1 VSQSPAQDEYV
12 SSIDVRGLHKY
23 FGATHALR
31 GVDIRLRAGRV
42 HALLGAN
49 GCGKS
54 TLAKTLAGYHQPDAG
69 EIVWHGAR
77 SVAFV
82 HQDLALV
89 PTLSVTENLT
99 LTRGYQLLGGCIVW
113 RREDARARRLL
124 EEYGVDCDVREPV
137 GSLGPAVQTMVAIT
151 RAVASLPKAGGVLVL
166 DEPTARLPVSEADRL
181 LDMVRGLKQRGVAI
195 LYISHRLDEVLQ
207 IADEVTVLRDGQLV
221 HNSPI
226 EELDRA
232 KLVRLIVGHDI
243 EEAPRLPSRTD
254 AEQAALLR
262 ISKLHGVRI
271 RDVSLSIGRGE
282 VVGVAG
288 LVGSGR
294 SELGRVIFGLQKAV
308 SGTVAFNGRDVTN
321 KSAVEAVSLGMAYVP
336 QERRNGVFLR
346 LSVGENAVLA
356 DLASVMG
363 RFALSRLRVRAASE
377 EVVRDYRVKASGID
391 AAVETLSGG
400 NQQKLSLGK
409 WLRRNPVMVILDEPT
424 QGIDVGAR
432 TEIFTIIRELA
443 SRRDM
448 GVLVFDSDLDIL
460 ASYCDRVFVM
470 ARGRIVHEFDGKEA
484 ITAAALSHAVY
495 GH

>member
-1 VSQSPAQDEYV
+1 
-12 SSIDVRGLHKY
+12 
-23 FGATHALR
+23 
-31 GVDIRLRAGRV
+31 
-42 HALLGAN
+42 
-49 GCGKS
+49 
-54 TLAKTLAGYHQPDAG
+54 
-69 EIVWHGAR
+69 
-77 SVAFV
+77 
-82 HQDLALV
+82 
-89 PTLSVTENLT
+89 
-99 LTRGYQLLGGCIVW
+99 
-113 RREDARARRLL
+113 
-124 EEYGVDCDVREPV
+124 
-137 GSLGPAVQTMVAIT
+137 
-151 RAVASLPKAGGVLVL
+151 
-166 DEPTARLPVSEADRL
+166 
-181 LDMVRGLKQRGVAI
+181 
-195 LYISHRLDEVLQ
+195 
-207 IADEVTVLRDGQLV
+207 
-221 HNSPI
+221 
-226 EELDRA
+226 
-232 KLVRLIVGHDI
+232 
-243 EEAPRLPSRTD
+243 
-254 AEQAALLR
+254 
-262 ISKLHGVRI
+262 
-271 RDVSLSIGRGE
+271 
-282 VVGVAG
+282 
-288 LVGSGR
+288 
-294 SELGRVIFGLQKAV
+294 LGRVIFGLQKAV